1 MAAKRR
7 DVLWSVDMRSAAP
20 FLSSPCWFIEVVNRG
35 SPVMFSQLFHLAIFL
50 PPLLLDISAATTP
63 ASNSLALHVKDGS
76 YRSLATTTPN
86 GDPFQVLQGI
96 KDPRVA
102 IGNAWQ
108 FATWDRPFNQQPPLR
123 PIDLDSV
130 NLLLDLTIAK
140 YATRPPDGIAAYG
153 TVGPESFPALGHLD
167 TRVTVKQWEPGERRT
182 RIWIPKAPSRNG
194 EIAYAA
200 QM

>member
-1 MAAKRR
+1 MFFQ
-7 DVLWSVDMRSAAP
+7 P
-20 FLSSPCWFIEVVNRG
+20 FHS
-35 SPVMFSQLFHLAIFL
+35 AIFL
-50 PPLLLDISAATTP
+50 PSLLAVISAATTP
-63 ASNSLALHVKDGS
+63 APKPLTPHVKDGS
-76 YRSLATTTPN
+76 YRPFSATNQN

-102 IGNAWQ
+102 IGNARQ
-108 FATWDRPFNQQPPLR
+108 FATWDGPFNQIPPLR

-130 NLLLDLTIAK
+130 SLLLDLTIAK
-140 YATRPPDGIAAYG
+140 HATRPPRGIAAYG